1 MPSIRFVHTS
11 DLHLGKRFGTMP
23 DTIRSRLV
31 EARHEVI
38 AQIADVARSKESR
51 HILVA
56 GDTFDTETPS
66 DSVRVQALAAMGSD
80 PDLQWWIIP
89 GNHDSLAAETL
100 WERVE
105 ADAPSNVRIMTK
117 PEQIEIAPQVFLLPA
132 PLPHRFP
139 GRDLTDWM
147 PGAATPDGALR
158 IGLAHGRIQSFHEDA
173 DTRDVI
179 PPNRATSAGLDYLAL
194 GDWHGTLTVDPR
206 TQYSGT
212 PERDR
217 FKHNGVGT
225 CQVVTLDGGPPQV
238 ETVKT
243 GRFDWQDVEL
253 NLTPD
258 ADVRAL
264 LSAHVAQ
271 DAVRRRDMLLT
282 IRANGTL
289 RLPERGE
296 LITEGKLVADS
307 FGLFRL
313 LTDDLSTEV
322 EAGDLDAIAT
332 GGALR
337 SAADALR
344 SEAKSETVS
353 ENDRQIAARALD
365 RLWTLV
371 QEDV

>member
-1 MPSIRFVHTS
+1 MPIIRFVHTS

-23 DTIRSRLV
+23 DGIRSRLV

-38 AQIADVARSKESR
+38 ARISDVARSHDAR
-51 HILVA
+51 HVLVA

-66 DSVRVQALAAMGSD
+66 DNVRVQALAAMGAD
-80 PDLQWWIIP
+80 PSLNWWIIP

-105 ADAPSNVRIMTK
+105 AEAPPNVRLLSK
-117 PEQIEIAPQVFLLPA
+117 PEPVDIAPRVFLLPT

-147 PGAATPDGALR
+147 PGAMTPEGALR
-158 IGLAHGRIQSFHEDA
+158 IGLAHGRVQSFHEDA
-173 DTRDVI
+173 DTRDII
-179 PPNRATSAGLDYLAL
+179 PPDRAVSARLDYLAL
-194 GDWHGTLTVDPR
+194 GDWHGALPVDPR

-217 FKHNGVGT
+217 FKHNGPGS
-225 CQVVTLDGGPPQV
+225 CLVVTLDGGSPRV
-238 ETVKT
+238 ETVET

-253 NLTPD
+253 YLTPD
-258 ADVRAL
+258 ADVGSAL
-264 LSAHVAQ
+264 AAHVPQ
-271 DAVRRRDMLLT
+271 NAVSRRDMLLT
-282 IRANGTL
+282 LRTNGTL
-289 RLPERGE
+289 RLPEKGE
-296 LITEGKLVADS
+296 LIAAGRSVADG

-313 LTDDLSTEV
+313 LTDGVATEV
-322 EAGDLDAIAT
+322 EAGDLDTIAA

-344 SEAKSETVS
+344 NETRDEAASET
-353 ENDRQIAARALD
+353 DRQIAARALD
-365 RLWTLV
+365 RLWTLC
-371 QEDV
+371 QEEA